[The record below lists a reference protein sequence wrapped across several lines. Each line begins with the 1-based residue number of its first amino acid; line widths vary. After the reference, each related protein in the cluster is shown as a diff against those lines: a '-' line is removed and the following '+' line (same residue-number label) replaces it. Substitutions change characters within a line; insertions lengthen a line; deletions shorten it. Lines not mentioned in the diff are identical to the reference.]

1 MKTNHEVDYDVDD
14 RLVGVEIQ
22 FEKDRA
28 LRAKYEM
35 LKSLLPQIGSLESG
49 RHLRQGEGA
58 WILDFGG
65 FAAIVGPTTWD
76 PVCFEVHGGIYS
88 SWKERGG
95 VLGPL
100 GRPISDEADYHGPD
114 ARPGDRWSRFENG
127 TIVWRAD
134 TWQTEVRVN
143 LWHDEFDGT
152 AIDSSK
158 WSFEIG
164 TGNNGWGNNEK
175 EYYTDRPEN
184 AYVKDGILHI
194 RAVKESYQGSDYT
207 SARMVTK
214 GKFSFTYGVV
224 EARIALPAG
233 KGIWPAFWML
243 GGNIDSVGWPAC
255 GEIDI
260 IEAINDEN
268 VVYGTCHWFNNG
280 HAQHGK
286 STADF
291 YGASFPLDVTK
302 FHVYKLTWNN
312 QLITTYVDGFKYN
325 EMSIA
330 NNAGGTDAFHKPF
343 YLILN
348 VAVGGDWPG
357 FEIDDSQ
364 FPNEMLVDYIR
375 VSQLP

>member
-1 MKTNHEVDYDVDD
+1 MKTREEVLLLFREKYDY
-14 RLVGVEIQ
+14 
-22 FEKDRA
+22 
-28 LRAKYEM
+28 
-35 LKSLLPQIGSLESG
+35 LKKL
-49 RHLRQGEGA
+49 
-58 WILDFGG
+58 
-65 FAAIVGPTTWD
+65 
-76 PVCFEVHGGIYS
+76 
-88 SWKERGG
+88 
-95 VLGPL
+95 
-100 GRPISDEADYHGPD
+100 ISPD
-114 ARPGDRWSRFENG
+114 SKSPY
-127 TIVWRAD
+127 
-134 TWQTEVRVN
+134 
-143 LWHDEFDGT
+143 LWHDEFDGVR
-152 AIDSSK
+152 IDSSK
-158 WSFEIG
+158 WDYDIG
-164 TGNNGWGNNEK
+164 AGGWGNNELQ
-175 EYYTDRPEN
+175 YYTDREDN

-194 RAVKESYQGSDYT
+194 RAKKEQFKGSTYT
-207 SARMVTK
+207 SARLITK
-214 GKFSFTYGVV
+214 NKFSFTYGTI
-224 EARIALPAG
+224 EARIALPVG
-233 KGIWPAFWML
+233 NGIWPAFWML
-243 GGNIDSVGWPAC
+243 GENIDTVSHPYC

-260 IEAINDEN
+260 IEAVNIEH

-325 EMSIA
+325 EMSIV